1 MDKNSILL
9 ASALFITAGAASAQ
23 SPAIQSGAI
32 QSDSIPAPALPSLP
46 GQSRPIQL
54 EEAISLA
61 LNQNRTIAMARKDTD
76 HYEQLKAKARADYFP
91 HISNS
96 SEVSH
101 ITDREGIVIPAGSFG
116 APSATGPIPARSLR
130 IDQGGNTT
138 YFSRTQLTQPLT
150 QLFSIR
156 EENRSAT
163 ADVRRSAAA
172 EVNTRIETVANV
184 HRHFYGVLVAREQV
198 VAAQAALLAAAER
211 EHEAQANFREG
222 SALNADVQKAGS
234 QRAQA
239 NAAVVAAKTQEHEE
253 QTQLNTLLSLP
264 VDTPLDPQLPPAPPE
279 GTSALP
285 GRAEALN
292 IALVHEPRVL
302 EAQQEVEKAHAGVRL
317 AQDAYIPSI
326 TATAHE
332 SYQSGVAFFV
342 HNYGVFSG
350 QVAIDLF
357 DGGKRQAQIRDAR
370 ALLKK
375 AELALDEQR
384 EQTGA
389 AVEVTYDQVDEA
401 EADLVAKRLAAS
413 AASESE
419 RESQSRFRNGEIL
432 PSERDAATAARA
444 SAQASLLE
452 AQLNLALARVQVQ
465 RVLGQIPH

>member
-1 MDKNSILL
+1 MDRNGILL
-9 ASALFITAGAASAQ
+9 ASALFISAGAAFS
-23 SPAIQSGAI
+23 QSGAVQPGTI
-32 QSDSIPAPALPSLP
+32 QSPALPSLP

-61 LNQNRTIAMARKDTD
+61 LTQNRTIAMAHKDTD
-76 HYEQLKAKARADYFP
+76 HYKQLKAKARADYFP
-91 HISNS
+91 RIVNN

-116 APSATGPIPARSLR
+116 APSATGPIPARTLR

-156 EENRSAT
+156 EENRASM
-163 ADVRRSAAA
+163 ADVRRSVAA
-172 EVNTRIETVANV
+172 EVNTQIETVANV
-184 HRHFYGVLVAREQV
+184 HRHFYGVLVARQQI

-211 EHEAQANFREG
+211 EHEAEANFKEG
-222 SALNADVQKAGS
+222 SALNSDLQKARS

-239 NAAVVAAKTQEHEE
+239 EAAVVAATTQERDEL
-253 QTQLNTLLSLP
+253 TQLNTLLSLP
-264 VDTPLDPQLPPAPPE
+264 VDTALDPQLPPAPPE
-279 GTSALP
+279 GTSGLP

-292 IALVHEPRVL
+292 IALAHEPRLL
-302 EAQQEVEKAHAGVRL
+302 EAKQEVEKARAGVRL
-317 AQDAYIPSI
+317 AEDAYIPSI

-342 HNYGVFSG
+342 HNYGIFSG
-350 QVAIDLF
+350 QVSIDLF

-370 ALLKK
+370 ALLSK
-375 AELALDEQR
+375 AQLALDEQR
-384 EQTGA
+384 EQTSA

-401 EADLVAKRLAAS
+401 QADLIAKQLNSS

-419 RESQSRFRNGEIL
+419 RETLSRFRNGEIL
-432 PSERDAATAARA
+432 PSERDAAVAARA
-444 SAQASLLE
+444 AAHASLLE
-452 AQLNLALARVQVQ
+452 AQLNLELARVQVQ
-465 RVLGQIPH
+465 RVLGEIPR